1 MYYEIMILR
10 NYYKLE
16 ETNFNEFKLI
26 LKCIIEIKIFVNF
39 ENFGKLFNIYVEL

>member
-26 LKCIIEIKIFVNF
+26 LKCIIEIKIFVKILR
-39 ENFGKLFNIYVEL
+39 KLGIYFIL